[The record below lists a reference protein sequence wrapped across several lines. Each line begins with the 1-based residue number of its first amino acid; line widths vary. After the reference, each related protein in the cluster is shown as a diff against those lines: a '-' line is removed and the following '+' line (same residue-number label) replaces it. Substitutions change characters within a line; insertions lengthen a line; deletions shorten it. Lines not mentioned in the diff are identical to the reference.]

1 MYNTSMKKH
10 LFLCLVFSFT
20 ATAWGNPV
28 PTVDDLSLREQVGQ
42 TIMPRVLIG
51 EQKAFKQAVLN
62 GEVTGFFI
70 KAKEGAVTQPQIT
83 AKNQARFIARQ
94 RKRLEK
100 TIRDLNKWASKS
112 PHKIPLLLAV
122 DYEGGTVTSPMFM
135 GLKQMPS
142 NMLLA
147 ASGDE
152 KVVADMYAA
161 QAKEILLS
169 GANTALGPV
178 TDVNSNPLN
187 PIIQTRSFGD
197 NSADVGRFSGAASRA
212 LENNGVPSFI
222 KHFPGH
228 GDTSSDSH
236 YEQPVTALPAEE
248 LWQTHISAFQPA
260 ITAGGTGVLSAHVVY
275 PALDDENT
283 ASFSSKILKGLLRGK
298 MGFKGI
304 IATDG
309 LDMGAVKG
317 VGVEEIVRRAYGAG
331 NNLLLL
337 SGDIRDVKTAR
348 TYPGRAADYVE
359 YTQLA
364 AEPAV
369 SAGFVRESAEKI
381 LKLKERLGLFESRA
395 FATETGF
402 DEAAKQ
408 AAEAG
413 VTLVRDT
420 QNLLP
425 LKDKKV
431 CAVLFADGIFSLQL
445 RAFTDTLSNH
455 LPQVNAVYSPR
466 TPGKAAEQ
474 AARACMAGADVT
486 VLGTSRT
493 SVMDQKQ
500 YALVQDL
507 LKQAEQNNQPA
518 VLVSLLN
525 PYEIAL
531 YPQAQTVLALYGP
544 TADTA
549 RIAAEILLGLRPA
562 KGHLPIKLK

>member
-1 MYNTSMKKH
+1 MKKH

-70 KAKEGAVTQPQIT
+70 KAKEGAVTQPKIT

-100 TIRDLNKWASKS
+100 TIKDLNKWAAKS

-152 KVVADMYAA
+152 KVVADMYTA

-197 NSADVGRFSGAASRA
+197 NSADVGRFSRAASRA

-260 ITAGGTGVLSAHVVY
+260 ITAGDTGVLSAHVVY

-283 ASFSSKILKGLLRGK
+283 ASFSSKILKGLLREK

-348 TYPGRAADYVE
+348 TYPGRAADYVG

-445 RAFTDTLSNH
+445 RKFTDTLSNH

-466 TPGKAAEQ
+466 TPGKADEQ

-531 YPQAQTVLALYGP
+531 YPKAQTVLALYGP

>member
-1 MYNTSMKKH
+1 M
-10 LFLCLVFSFT
+10 
-20 ATAWGNPV
+20 
-28 PTVDDLSLREQVGQ
+28 
-42 TIMPRVLIG
+42 
-51 EQKAFKQAVLN
+51 
-62 GEVTGFFI
+62 
-70 KAKEGAVTQPQIT
+70 
-83 AKNQARFIARQ
+83 
-94 RKRLEK
+94 
-100 TIRDLNKWASKS
+100 
-112 PHKIPLLLAV
+112 
-122 DYEGGTVTSPMFM
+122 
-135 GLKQMPS
+135 
-142 NMLLA
+142 
-147 ASGDE
+147 
-152 KVVADMYAA
+152 
-161 QAKEILLS
+161 
-169 GANTALGPV
+169 
-178 TDVNSNPLN
+178 
-187 PIIQTRSFGD
+187 
-197 NSADVGRFSGAASRA
+197 
-212 LENNGVPSFI
+212 
-222 KHFPGH
+222 
-228 GDTSSDSH
+228 
-236 YEQPVTALPAEE
+236 
-248 LWQTHISAFQPA
+248 
-260 ITAGGTGVLSAHVVY
+260 
-275 PALDDENT
+275 
-283 ASFSSKILKGLLRGK
+283 
-298 MGFKGI
+298 
-304 IATDG
+304 
-309 LDMGAVKG
+309 
-317 VGVEEIVRRAYGAG
+317 
-331 NNLLLL
+331 
-337 SGDIRDVKTAR
+337 
-348 TYPGRAADYVE
+348 
-359 YTQLA
+359 
-364 AEPAV
+364 
-369 SAGFVRESAEKI
+369 RESAEKI

-455 LPQVNAVYSPR
+455 LPHVNAVYSPR
-466 TPGKAAEQ
+466 TPGKADEQ

>member
-1 MYNTSMKKH
+1 MKKH

-70 KAKEGAVTQPQIT
+70 KAKEGAVTQPKIT

-100 TIRDLNKWASKS
+100 TIKDLNKWAAKS

-152 KVVADMYAA
+152 KVVADMYTA

-197 NSADVGRFSGAASRA
+197 NSADVGRFSRAASRA

-260 ITAGGTGVLSAHVVY
+260 ITAGNTGVLSAHVVY

-283 ASFSSKILKGLLRGK
+283 ASFSSKILKGLLREK

-348 TYPGRAADYVE
+348 TYPGRAADYVG

-445 RAFTDTLSNH
+445 RKFTDTLSNH

-466 TPGKAAEQ
+466 TPGKADEQ

-531 YPQAQTVLALYGP
+531 YPKAQTVLALYGP

>member
-1 MYNTSMKKH
+1 MKKY

-70 KAKEGAVTQPQIT
+70 KAKEGAVTQPKIT

-100 TIRDLNKWASKS
+100 TIKDLNKWAAKS

-152 KVVADMYAA
+152 KVVADMYTA

-197 NSADVGRFSGAASRA
+197 NSADVGRFSRAASRA

-260 ITAGGTGVLSAHVVY
+260 ITAGDTGVLSAHVVY

-364 AEPAV
+364 AAPAV

-381 LKLKERLGLFESRA
+381 LKLKERLGLFSARA
-395 FATETGF
+395 ISADTGF

-455 LPQVNAVYSPR
+455 LPHVNAVYSPR
-466 TPGKAAEQ
+466 TPGKADEQ

-486 VLGTSRT
+486 LLGTSRT

-507 LKQAEQNNQPA
+507 LKQAEQKNQPA
-518 VLVSLLN
+518 ALVSLLN

>member
-1 MYNTSMKKH
+1 M
-10 LFLCLVFSFT
+10 
-20 ATAWGNPV
+20 

-152 KVVADMYAA
+152 KVVADMYTA

-248 LWQTHISAFQPA
+248 LWQAHISAFQPA

-283 ASFSSKILKGLLRGK
+283 ASFSSKILKGLLREK

-337 SGDIRDVKTAR
+337 SGDIRDVKSLSDRYTLLADR
-348 TYPGRAADYVE
+348 TLEILTEYWFQCGRPRGILFPSSWTGDYLTKDSVI
-359 YTQLA
+359 Q
-364 AEPAV
+364 
-369 SAGFVRESAEKI
+369 FFRESAERAGIQKHVSTHC
-381 LKLKERLGLFESRA
+381 LRHSFASHLFESGCDIKYIQALLGHRDPKS
-395 FATETGF
+395 TEIYLHVSNKTLLGIKSPF
-402 DEAAKQ
+402 DEMSG
-408 AAEAG
+408 E
-413 VTLVRDT
+413 
-420 QNLLP
+420 
-425 LKDKKV
+425 
-431 CAVLFADGIFSLQL
+431 
-445 RAFTDTLSNH
+445 
-455 LPQVNAVYSPR
+455 
-466 TPGKAAEQ
+466 
-474 AARACMAGADVT
+474 
-486 VLGTSRT
+486 
-493 SVMDQKQ
+493 
-500 YALVQDL
+500 
-507 LKQAEQNNQPA
+507 
-518 VLVSLLN
+518 
-525 PYEIAL
+525 
-531 YPQAQTVLALYGP
+531 
-544 TADTA
+544 
-549 RIAAEILLGLRPA
+549 
-562 KGHLPIKLK
+562 

>member
-1 MYNTSMKKH
+1 MKKY

-70 KAKEGAVTQPQIT
+70 KAKEGAVTQPKIT

-100 TIRDLNKWASKS
+100 TIKDLNKWAAKS

-152 KVVADMYAA
+152 KVVADMYTA

-197 NSADVGRFSGAASRA
+197 NSADVGRFSRAASRA

-260 ITAGGTGVLSAHVVY
+260 ITAGDTGVLSAHVVY

-364 AEPAV
+364 AAPAV

-381 LKLKERLGLFESRA
+381 LKLKERLGLFSARA
-395 FATETGF
+395 ISADTGF

-455 LPQVNAVYSPR
+455 LPHVNAVYSPR
-466 TPGKAAEQ
+466 TPGKADEQ

-531 YPQAQTVLALYGP
+531 YPKAQTVLALYGP

>member
-1 MYNTSMKKH
+1 MKKY

-70 KAKEGAVTQPQIT
+70 KAKEGAVTQPKIT

-100 TIRDLNKWASKS
+100 TIKDLNKWAAKS
-112 PHKIPLLLAV
+112 QHKIPLLLAV

-152 KVVADMYAA
+152 KVVADMYTA

-197 NSADVGRFSGAASRA
+197 NSADVGRFSRAASRA

-260 ITAGGTGVLSAHVVY
+260 ITAGDTGVLSAHVVY

-364 AEPAV
+364 AAPAV

-381 LKLKERLGLFESRA
+381 LKLKERLGLFSARA
-395 FATETGF
+395 ISADTGF

-466 TPGKAAEQ
+466 TPEEADKQ
-474 AARACMAGADVT
+474 AALACMAGADVT
-486 VLGTSRT
+486 LLGTSRT

-507 LKQAEQNNQPA
+507 LRQAEQNNQPA

>member
-1 MYNTSMKKH
+1 MYNTSMKKY

-70 KAKEGAVTQPQIT
+70 KAKEGAVTQPKIT

-100 TIRDLNKWASKS
+100 TIKDLNKWAAKS

-152 KVVADMYAA
+152 KVVADMYTA

-197 NSADVGRFSGAASRA
+197 NSADVGRFSRAASRA

-260 ITAGGTGVLSAHVVY
+260 ITAGDTGVLSAHVVY

-364 AEPAV
+364 AAPAV

-381 LKLKERLGLFESRA
+381 LKLKERLGLFSARA
-395 FATETGF
+395 ISADTGF

-466 TPGKAAEQ
+466 TPEEADKQ
-474 AARACMAGADVT
+474 AALACMAGADVT
-486 VLGTSRT
+486 LLGTSRT

-507 LKQAEQNNQPA
+507 LRQAEQNNQPA

>member
-1 MYNTSMKKH
+1 MYNTSMKKY

-70 KAKEGAVTQPQIT
+70 KAKEGAVTQPKIT

-100 TIRDLNKWASKS
+100 TIKDLNKWAAKS

-152 KVVADMYAA
+152 KVVADMYTA

-197 NSADVGRFSGAASRA
+197 NSADVGRFSRAASRA

-260 ITAGGTGVLSAHVVY
+260 ITAGDTGVLSAHVVY

-364 AEPAV
+364 AAPAV

-381 LKLKERLGLFESRA
+381 LKLKERLGLFSARA
-395 FATETGF
+395 ISADTGF

-455 LPQVNAVYSPR
+455 LPHVNAVYSPR
-466 TPGKAAEQ
+466 TPGKADEQ

-486 VLGTSRT
+486 LLGTSRT

-507 LKQAEQNNQPA
+507 LKQAEQKNQPA
-518 VLVSLLN
+518 ALVSLLN

>member
-1 MYNTSMKKH
+1 MKKY

-70 KAKEGAVTQPQIT
+70 KAKEGAVTQPKIT

-100 TIRDLNKWASKS
+100 TIKDLNKWAAKS

-152 KVVADMYAA
+152 KVVADMYTA

-197 NSADVGRFSGAASRA
+197 NSADVGRFSRAASRA

-260 ITAGGTGVLSAHVVY
+260 ITAGDTGVLSAHVVY

-364 AEPAV
+364 AAPAV

-381 LKLKERLGLFESRA
+381 LKLKERLGLFSARA
-395 FATETGF
+395 ISADTGF

-466 TPGKAAEQ
+466 TPEEADKQ
-474 AARACMAGADVT
+474 AALACMAGADVT
-486 VLGTSRT
+486 LLGTSRT

-507 LKQAEQNNQPA
+507 LRQAEQNNQPA

>member
-1 MYNTSMKKH
+1 MYNTSMKKY

-70 KAKEGAVTQPQIT
+70 KAKEGAVTQPKIT

-100 TIRDLNKWASKS
+100 TIKDLNKWAAKS

-152 KVVADMYAA
+152 KVVADMYTA
-161 QAKEILLS
+161 QAKEILFS

-283 ASFSSKILKGLLRGK
+283 ASFSSKILKGLLREK

-381 LKLKERLGLFESRA
+381 LKLKERLGLFSARA
-395 FATETGF
+395 ISADTGF

-466 TPGKAAEQ
+466 TPEEADKQ
-474 AARACMAGADVT
+474 AALACMAGADVT
-486 VLGTSRT
+486 LLGTSRT

-500 YALVQDL
+500 YALVQDR
-507 LKQAEQNNQPA
+507 KS
-518 VLVSLLN
+518 VV
-525 PYEIAL
+525 
-531 YPQAQTVLALYGP
+531 
-544 TADTA
+544 
-549 RIAAEILLGLRPA
+549 
-562 KGHLPIKLK
+562 